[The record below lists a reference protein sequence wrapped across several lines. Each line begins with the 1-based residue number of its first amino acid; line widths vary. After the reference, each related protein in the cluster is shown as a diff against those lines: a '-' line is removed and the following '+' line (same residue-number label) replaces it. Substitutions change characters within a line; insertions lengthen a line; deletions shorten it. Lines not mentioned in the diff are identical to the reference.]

1 MRHQNKNKILDRKV
15 GPRTAL
21 IKNLAGQVVLFEK
34 VKTTS
39 AKAKVI
45 KSYVEKLIT
54 KSAKN
59 NITTQRYLKTKL
71 NSEQAVKKLLEVY
84 GPKFESQNGGYLK
97 IIKAEKRLGD
107 GAEMVY
113 ITFTK

>member
-21 IKNLAGQVVLFEK
+21 IKNLAGQVILFEK
-34 VKTTS
+34 VRTTI

-45 KSYVEKLIT
+45 KPYVEKLVT
-54 KSAKN
+54 KSATN
-59 NITTQRYLKTKL
+59 DVATRRYLITKL
-71 NSEQAVKKLLEVY
+71 NSQKAVKKLLEIL
-84 GPKFESQNGGYLK
+84 GPKFKETKGGYLK
-97 IIKAEKRLGD
+97 ITKADERKGD
-107 GAEMVY
+107 GAKMVY